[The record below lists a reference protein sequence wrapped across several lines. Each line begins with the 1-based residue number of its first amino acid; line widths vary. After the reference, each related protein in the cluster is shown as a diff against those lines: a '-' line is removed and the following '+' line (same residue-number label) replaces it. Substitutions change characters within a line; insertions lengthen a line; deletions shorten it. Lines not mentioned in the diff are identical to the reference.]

1 MKHIKVPFD
10 ILWENVADEGS
21 DFNDGLMGYASGTI
35 RDNIL
40 TLRFEPMDEPE
51 PSWFDPE
58 ITYLSTEYKFKL
70 EPIERRGSISSVRAG
85 GYWMIFTW
93 MRPPYNQ
100 PTAWMAPDGTERI
113 YLNMITFK
121 GPCPCGK
128 EAEWVEGRPQGLNDA
143 TCMFWILCE
152 CSSPDPGTGPMST

>member
-51 PSWFDPE
+51 PSWFDE
-58 ITYLSTEYKFKL
+58 DITYLPTEYKFKL
-70 EPIERRGSISSVRAG
+70 EPIE
-85 GYWMIFTW
+85 
-93 MRPPYNQ
+93 
-100 PTAWMAPDGTERI
+100 
-113 YLNMITFK
+113 
-121 GPCPCGK
+121 
-128 EAEWVEGRPQGLNDA
+128 
-143 TCMFWILCE
+143 
-152 CSSPDPGTGPMST
+152 